1 VTLPPTPVE
10 PKHFPVEDGLDETG
24 TPEAQDVFE
33 DEFEGTVTWRH
44 GAMKQAR
51 NAIPPLIVFLLFI
64 AFWYF
69 ITYVILEPDRR
80 WLMPPPHDVVA
91 QGIFV
96 WDTFVEIMTGL
107 WLSARVALVG
117 LAIAFVIGTAM
128 ALAMSQ
134 AKWIERSLYPWAV
147 ASQTVPILALVPII
161 GFWFGF
167 GVSARV
173 IVCVII
179 SLFPI
184 VINTL
189 TGLLSADRGL
199 HALLTLHGAS
209 RWTRTTKLQIPAALP
224 HIFTGLRTAAG
235 LSVIGAIVGDFFF
248 GRGDPGL
255 GLLLDKYASRLQSE
269 ELFTTVFVACLLGIA
284 VFLIFGMMGRRFVGE
299 WDPYWAGEQQ
309 S

>member
-1 VTLPPTPVE
+1 MTT
-10 PKHFPVEDGLDETG
+10 
-24 TPEAQDVFE
+24 
-33 DEFEGTVTWRH
+33 
-44 GAMKQAR
+44 MK
-51 NAIPPLIVFLLFI
+51 NSVPPLLVFLVFLG
-64 AFWYF
+64 FWYLM
-69 ITYVILEPDRR
+69 TYLVLDPGRR
-80 WLMPPPHDVVA
+80 WLLPPPHEVVTE
-91 QGIFV
+91 GFLV
-96 WDTFVEIMTGL
+96 WDTFLEIMEGL
-107 WLSARVALVG
+107 WLSTKVALMG
-117 LAIAFVIGTAM
+117 LAIAWVIGSTM
-128 ALAMSQ
+128 ALMMSQ

-167 GVSARV
+167 GVTSRV

-199 HALLTLHGAS
+199 HALLSLHGAS
-209 RWTRTTKLQIPAALP
+209 RWTRATKLQIPAALP

-248 GRGDPGL
+248 GRGKPGL

-269 ELFTTVFVACLLGIA
+269 ELLATVFVACMLGIV
-284 VFLIFGMMGRRFVGE
+284 VFWGFGAMGRRIVGA
-299 WDPYWAGEQQ
+299 WDPYWAGEQDA
-309 S
+309 

>member
-1 VTLPPTPVE
+1 MTVAKSSGVPETQEIFEEEFAGSDTWLVGAMHQVRNALPP
-10 PKHFPVEDGLDETG
+10 L
-24 TPEAQDVFE
+24 AVF
-33 DEFEGTVTWRH
+33 
-44 GAMKQAR
+44 M
-51 NAIPPLIVFLLFI
+51 LFLG
-64 AFWYF
+64 FWYF
-69 ITYVILEPDRR
+69 MTFVVLDPDRR
-80 WLMPPPHDVVA
+80 WLLPPPHDVVVE
-91 QGIFV
+91 GFFV
-96 WDTFVEIMTGL
+96 WTTFVEIMEGL
-107 WLSARVALVG
+107 WLSAQVALMG
-117 LAIAFVIGTAM
+117 LGIAWVLGTTM
-128 ALAMSQ
+128 ALMMSQ

-167 GVSARV
+167 GVTARV

-199 HALLTLHGAS
+199 HALLTLRGAS
-209 RWTRTTKLQIPAALP
+209 RWTRATKLQIPAALP

-248 GRGDPGL
+248 GRGNPGL

-269 ELFTTVFVACLLGIA
+269 ALFSTVFVACLLGIA
-284 VFLIFGMMGRRFVGE
+284 VFWGFGVLGRRFVGD
-299 WDPYWAGEQQ
+299 WDPYWAKEQP
-309 S
+309 

>member
-1 VTLPPTPVE
+1 MTVDRDTGVPETQE
-10 PKHFPVEDGLDETG
+10 IFEEEFRSTG
-24 TPEAQDVFE
+24 TWRS
-33 DEFEGTVTWRH
+33 GTMVRL
-44 GAMKQAR
+44 R
-51 NAIPPLIVFLLFI
+51 DAIPPLIVFFVFI
-64 AFWYF
+64 GFWYF
-69 ITYVILEPDRR
+69 MTYVVLDPDRR
-80 WLMPPPHDVVA
+80 WLLPPPHDVVA
-91 QGIFV
+91 EGFFV
-96 WDTFVEIMTGL
+96 WDTFVEIMEGL
-107 WLSARVALVG
+107 WLSTQVALMG
-117 LAIAFVIGTAM
+117 LGIAWVLGTTM

-167 GVSARV
+167 GVTARV
-173 IVCVII
+173 IVCIII

-209 RWTRTTKLQIPAALP
+209 RWTRATKLQIPAALP

-248 GRGDPGL
+248 GRGNPGL

-269 ELFTTVFVACLLGIA
+269 ALLSTVFVACLLGIV
-284 VFLIFGMMGRRFVGE
+284 VFWGFGVLGRRVVGD
-299 WDPYWAGEQQ
+299 WDPYWAKEQP
-309 S
+309 